1 MKKHHLLVSF
11 AALAGLCL
19 PLAASSAPRPVA
31 DATIKLSGG
40 SLAAGV
46 GFSWGKGTLTYK
58 GKQYPIS
65 VKGIDVGDVGITN
78 ITASGK
84 VFNLEKLEDFD
95 GNYTSA
101 GAGITVAG
109 GESDVVMENQN
120 HVKVELTSTTSGVKL
135 AVAVGGVSMKIKR

>member
-11 AALAGLCL
+11 AALVGLCL
-19 PLAASSAPRPVA
+19 PLAASAAPRPA
-31 DATIKLSGG
+31 PDGTIRLSGG
-40 SLAAGV
+40 SVAAGV

-65 VKGIDVGDVGITN
+65 IKGIDVGDVGITN

-84 VFNLEKLEDFD
+84 VFNLKKLEDFD
-95 GNYTSA
+95 GNYTSV

-109 GESDVVMENQN
+109 GESGVVMENQN
-120 HVKVELTSTTSGVKL
+120 HVKVEITSTTRGVKL